1 MNYRISQ
8 EGFDKLSRI
17 PALLVSGCEEPQVE
31 EAKALA
37 EAVVGM
43 AQPLERSDTFGPQ
56 GPDASNETSS
66 ALHIGDAAAGSY
78 SRLAKKPGSPDMTRD
93 LDSAEA

>member
-1 MNYRISQ
+1 MNYRICQ

-37 EAVVGM
+37 KAVVGM
-43 AQPLERSDTFGPQ
+43 GTPVADGDTYEQ
-56 GPDASNETSS
+56 QA
-66 ALHIGDAAAGSY
+66 
-78 SRLAKKPGSPDMTRD
+78 
-93 LDSAEA
+93 